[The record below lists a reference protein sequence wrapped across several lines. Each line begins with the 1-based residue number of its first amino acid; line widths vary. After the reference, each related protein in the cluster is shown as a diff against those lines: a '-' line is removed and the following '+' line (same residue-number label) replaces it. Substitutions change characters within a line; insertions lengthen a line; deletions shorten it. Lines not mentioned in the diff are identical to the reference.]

1 MQPQNSIKFTL
12 LSVFI
17 VIFFTGCS
25 VVSGILGPSGPKGP
39 TQEKIN
45 NSKKVHEATMRPYK
59 INGKTY
65 YPTVVSVGDTASGI
79 ASWYGPDF
87 HGKKTSNGEIYNMY
101 NMTAAHK
108 TLPMN
113 TMVRVVNLKNKKS
126 IVVRIND
133 RGPFVAGRVIDL
145 SKTAASKIDMIAAG
159 TAPVFLEVIG
169 FNGKISDSS
178 TVASGTTKE
187 QKTTGGVVVAQKPQ
201 DVFVGGEFMVQIGAF
216 RNLSGA
222 TTYKN
227 KHSTKNYTAEIRKYT
242 LDNKPIYRVFLTGF
256 RSENEARD
264 FIEAGHIEGAF
275 IARE

>member
-1 MQPQNSIKFTL
+1 MLLQNSIKFGL
-12 LSVFI
+12 LAIFVS
-17 VIFFTGCS
+17 IFFTGCS
-25 VVSGILGPSGPKGP
+25 WIGINFGP
-39 TQEKIN
+39 TGPTNVKIN
-45 NSKKVHEATMRPYK
+45 NSKGVHQATMRPYT

-65 YPTVVSVGDTASGI
+65 YPTIVSVGDRASGI
-79 ASWYGPDF
+79 ASWYGPNF

-113 TMVRVVNLKNKKS
+113 TMVRVTNLKNGKN
-126 IVVRIND
+126 IIVRIND

-145 SKTAASKIDMIAAG
+145 SKVGAQKIDMIASG
-159 TAPVFLEVIG
+159 TAPVVLEVVG
-169 FNGKISDSS
+169 FNGSINSKVANIPSS
-178 TVASGTTKE
+178 
-187 QKTTGGVVVAQKPQ
+187 QKPKVSSRVQQ
-201 DVFVGGEFMVQIGAF
+201 DTFVGGIFMVQIGAF

-222 TTYKN
+222 NAYKRT
-227 KHSTKNYTAEIRKYT
+227 HSARNYNTQIKEYI
-242 LDNKPIYRVFLTGF
+242 LDGRAIYRVFLVGF